1 MLKSFLYAVLKV
13 YIYIRSDWYE
23 PVTFFVYIEN
33 CISYYTKSSGRIAEV
48 RSRSMSCNCMT
59 RTSQQEC
66 RGILELII
74 TTYIM
79 LVSFEKILSM
89 PDTVL

>member
-1 MLKSFLYAVLKV
+1 MFSTPVSLTCLSDRLSSKLYQQGDDSQLIQPPAFLN
-13 YIYIRSDWYE
+13 
-23 PVTFFVYIEN
+23 F
-33 CISYYTKSSGRIAEV
+33 
-48 RSRSMSCNCMT
+48 
-59 RTSQQEC
+59 
-66 RGILELII
+66 II